1 VAPEERRL
9 VSVLFCDLAGFTTRS
24 DQADPEDVRGT
35 LMPFHEAAK
44 REIERFGGT
53 LDKFIG
59 DAAMGVF
66 GAPVAHEDDAVRAV
80 EAGLAILD
88 AVAEQRASRPEVA
101 LAARAAVAT
110 GEAVVRFGTGPQIGE
125 AVAGDVVNTASRL
138 QSVAPEGAV
147 VVEDVT
153 FRALRGRGL
162 TAHLGSVSVKGKAQ
176 PLGVWRV
183 DEVVAAETPGRS
195 TSEQPPLVG
204 RDGELAALAGV
215 WERVIGDRSGVG
227 VAIVAD
233 AGLGKTRLVAE
244 LQRSVAGDAGGPRWL
259 WGRCPPYGEG
269 VTFAALEQAVR
280 EAIGATLETTDD
292 EIHAL
297 LADATATLPGAEE
310 DAAWIATHLG
320 RLLGV
325 GDAGVPVRREESF
338 TAWIRFLV
346 DLARAAPTVLVVED
360 IHWADEPLLDLLA
373 DVVAA
378 ADEVPLLVLL
388 TARPEL
394 AERRASWRDDGVL
407 TWFDLRPLGG
417 SSVAELMASVAPV
430 AVGRLDEERR
440 ETVLDAAGG
449 NPLYAVEFARML
461 RDDEGS
467 VTTVPD
473 SVQAVIG
480 SRLDTLSL
488 EVRAVLHDAA
498 VVGRTFWPGAIEAIQ
513 PDRPGATVAAS
524 LDVLV
529 RRGFVV
535 DAADEAPAYGFS
547 HALVREVAY
556 SRLTRPERLR
566 RHRATADWLAAEG
579 SRLPDAV
586 ELAAHHRREALRLA
600 RAMDDPDL
608 DRITVEARGAFVAAG
623 DLARRV
629 DLPRAVALFA
639 DALDLMPEDDP
650 ERPWLLTQATWV
662 ARRGSE
668 IGPDE
673 ARARF
678 EEAIRLATAAGNM
691 VIAAE
696 ALTDMAMTLAV
707 DGRTEDAREVL
718 DRAITMYGG
727 LPPNPMSARAYLVRA
742 EDHDFAG
749 QMDEALPWIEKG
761 LEVLGKLPGTGLVP
775 PRPPD
780 EPLVVTM
787 VEHTTMALHLRGDVR
802 CVKGDLEG
810 GLADLRLA
818 LDLSTRTSNAM
829 AEINSLS
836 YLQEWLGMIEGP
848 SAALPLND
856 RCLRLSE
863 QRGFVRTSY
872 WMRVERLWTI
882 ADLERWDEV
891 RSECEAL
898 LEVGGEATGIMTRSA
913 ARLYL
918 LRALLAR
925 DELDRAAEVERDTI
939 ADARE
944 VEHMQVVVPVLSA
957 VAELRSRRDD
967 PDGAVTA
974 VEEVV
979 EATRED
985 GLIYRMLS
993 SPDLVRSC
1001 VRAGRPDVAARVLDG
1016 LESSLPRPAASL
1028 ASAGAELASSTQAP
1042 GSVID
1047 AWEAARRAWEPMGP
1061 SRELSIALAA
1071 LERTRGTAGQPGAS
1085 LR

>member
-1 VAPEERRL
+1 L
-9 VSVLFCDLAGFTTRS
+9 VSVLFCDLAGFTTHS
-24 DQADPEDVRGT
+24 DQADPEDVRSV
-35 LMPFHEAAK
+35 LIPFHAAAK

-80 EAGLAILD
+80 EAGLAILH
-88 AVAEQRASRPEVA
+88 AVADQRASRPEVA

-138 QSVAPEGAV
+138 QSIAPEGTV

-162 TAHLGSVSVKGKAQ
+162 TTHLGSVSVKGKAQ
-176 PLGVWRV
+176 PLGVWQI

-195 TSEQPPLVG
+195 TSGEPPLVG
-204 RDGELAALAGV
+204 RDGELEALAGV
-215 WERVIGDRSGVG
+215 WERVAGDRRGVG
-227 VAIVAD
+227 VVIVAD

-244 LQRSVAGDAGGPRWL
+244 LQRSLPEDAGGPRWL
-259 WGRCPPYGEG
+259 WGRCRPYGEG

-280 EAIGATLETTDD
+280 EAIGAAPESTDD

-297 LADATATLPGAEE
+297 VASVTAAHPGAED

-325 GDAGVPVRREESF
+325 GDAGVPVGREESF
-338 TAWIRFLV
+338 TAWVRFLV
-346 DLARAAPTVLVVED
+346 DLARAAPTVLVIED
-360 IHWADEPLLDLLA
+360 VHWADEPLLDLLG

-378 ADEVPLLVLL
+378 AEEVPLLVLL

-394 AERRASWRDDGVL
+394 AERRPSWWDDGVL

-417 SSVAELMASVAPV
+417 ASVAELMAAVAPV
-430 AVGRLDEERR
+430 AVDRLDEERR

-461 RDDEGS
+461 HDDEGS
-467 VTTVPD
+467 FATVPD
-473 SVQAVIG
+473 SVQSVIG

-498 VVGRTFWPGAIEAIQ
+498 VAGRTFWPGAIEAIQ
-513 PDRPGATVAAS
+513 PDRPAATVAAS
-524 LDVLV
+524 LDELV

-535 DAADEAPAYGFS
+535 EAADEAPGYGFS

-566 RHRATADWLAAEG
+566 RHRATADWLAGEG

-600 RAMDDPDL
+600 RAMDDPDV
-608 DRITVEARGAFVAAG
+608 DRIALEARRAFVAAG
-623 DLARRV
+623 GVARRV

-639 DALDLMPEDDP
+639 EALDLMSEDDP
-650 ERPWLLTQATWV
+650 DRPWLLTQATWV

-678 EEAIRLATAAGNM
+678 EEAIRLATAAGDM
-691 VIAAE
+691 ALAAE
-696 ALTDMAMTLAV
+696 GLTDMAMTLAV

-718 DRAITMYGG
+718 DRAITLYEG
-727 LPPNPMSARAYLVRA
+727 LPPNPMSARTYLVRA
-742 EDHDFAG
+742 EDYDFAG
-749 QMDEALPWIEKG
+749 QMDEALPWIERG
-761 LEVLGKLPGTGLVP
+761 LAVLGELPGSGLVP

-780 EPLVVTM
+780 EPLVVTT

-802 CVKGDLEG
+802 CTKGDLEG

-818 LDLSTRTSNAM
+818 LELSTRTSNAM

-863 QRGFVRTSY
+863 KRGFVRTSY

-882 ADLERWDEV
+882 ADLERWEEV

-898 LEVGGEATGIMTRSA
+898 LAVGGEATGIMTRSA

-918 LRALLAR
+918 LRALLAQG
-925 DELDRAAEVERDTI
+925 ELDRAAEIEGDTI

-957 VAELRSRRDD
+957 VAELRSRRGD
-967 PDGAVTA
+967 PAGAVAA
-974 VEEVV
+974 VAEVV

-985 GLIYRMLS
+985 GSIYRMLS

-1001 VRAGRPDVAARVLDG
+1001 LRAGRPDAAARVLDG
-1016 LESSLPRPAASL
+1016 LDSPLPRPAASL
-1028 ASAGAELASSTQAP
+1028 ASARAELVSSTQAP
-1042 GSVID
+1042 DAAIE

-1061 SRELSIALAA
+1061 ARELSYA
-1071 LERTRGTAGQPGAS
+1071 LEALDRIRGAAGQPGAS